1 MCFHKSIFPN
11 DAPDLR
17 HIGQGVI
24 RLRVMNYRDVEGR
37 FKKGLVKTR
46 KHLPGM
52 SGLKISHSYC
62 PVKIKI
68 KIKTRR
74 HNDCSSFYDCPITSL
89 FWHTRSNHRPTIG

>member
-1 MCFHKSIFPN
+1 MYFHKSIFPN
-11 DAPDLR
+11 DAPVPR

-24 RLRVMNYRDVEGR
+24 WLRVMNYRDVEGR

-68 KIKTRR
+68 KIKIKPEDTMIVVA
-74 HNDCSSFYDCPITSL
+74 FMTVP
-89 FWHTRSNHRPTIG
+89 